1 MTLALAVLIG
11 GVSVFGLV
19 LVARFVDALTWRR
32 SLVAFK
38 LSLPYELTTKDV
50 AQWLALINGATHAHQ
65 WALLPAPPVAI
76 EIVGTAQGITH
87 YLLVSDSMRDALLST
102 LRAGLSGARL
112 EEVPDYLSRRLHL
125 HMAAEATLTS
135 HRRPLRAELA
145 DTASAALLA
154 SLQPLC
160 SGEIVIV
167 QWLITGGGI
176 PRIVSS
182 ASGSRTQPRQPWWLD
197 GAVSADS
204 EAVRAERAKQQA
216 PLLRAV
222 VRVGV
227 SAKRRQRRYAIF
239 GRVWAALRTLN
250 GSGAGI
256 VRRWWL
262 PPGLT
267 AGHMQRLRLPITAW
281 PLTLNTA
288 ELAGLIGLS
297 TGEARLPGL
306 SLGASRQLPPSPG
319 VPSRGAVVGISNYPG
334 LTDQHL
340 ALATS
345 DRLRHMWVAGPTGAG
360 KSTLLGNLI
369 VQDMQAGFGLVV
381 IDARGDLI
389 PDVLN
394 RVPVERHD
402 DVIVIDPGATSRPIG
417 FNILACGTRGEQDRE
432 RAVDHVLHI
441 FQDLYRSSWGPRTA
455 DVLRA
460 GLLTLTSARAQDDSV
475 FTLCELPELL
485 VNRQFRAFV
494 TEQSAIKGA
503 LGSFWQ
509 WYEGLSDAHRAEV
522 IGPVLN
528 KLRAFVLKTPLRL
541 LLGQS
546 QGLDLSEVFCRHWI
560 VLVPLSKGT
569 LGSET
574 AQLIGSLLVAS
585 LWQVTLQRVQ
595 VAPERRRPTWLYA
608 DEFQETVRLPI
619 DLADMLAQ
627 ARGLGLGLI
636 LAHQH
641 LGQLPEAVKT
651 AVLSTARTQVLFQ
664 LDYDDARTMEK
675 RFAPLSYQDLMGLG
689 QFEIAL
695 RPCVGGR
702 TTSPLTGTTLPLPEP
717 VANAEALAR
726 TSRERYGVPR
736 AEVEAA
742 LTARVQGTAAERG
755 YGRRQRGGQ
764 A

>member
-1 MTLALAVLIG
+1 MTVALVVLIG
-11 GVSVFGLV
+11 GTSVFGLV
-19 LVARFVDALTWRR
+19 LVARFIDGLTWRR

-38 LSLPYELTTKDV
+38 LSLPHELTTKAV

-65 WALLPAPPVAI
+65 LALLPAPPVAI
-76 EIVGTAQGITH
+76 EIVATAQGITH
-87 YLLVSDSMRDALLST
+87 YLLVPDSMRGVLLST
-102 LRAGLSGARL
+102 LRAGLPGARL
-112 EEVPDYLSRRLHL
+112 EEAPDYLSHRSHL
-125 HMAAEATLTS
+125 PMAAEATLTS
-135 HRRPLRAELA
+135 HRRPLRVDLA
-145 DTASAALLA
+145 DTASAAMLA
-154 SLQPLC
+154 SLQPLY
-160 SGEIVIV
+160 GDEIVMV

-182 ASGSRTQPRQPWWLD
+182 VTSNRAQPRQSWWLD
-197 GAVSADS
+197 GTVSADS

-227 SAKRRQRRYAIF
+227 SAKTRQRRYAIF
-239 GRVWAALRTLN
+239 GRVWASLRTLN

-262 PPGLT
+262 PPSLV
-267 AGHMQRLRLPITAW
+267 AERIQRLRLPITAW
-281 PLTLNTA
+281 PLTLNTV
-288 ELAGLIGLS
+288 ELPGLLGLA

-319 VPSRGAVVGISNYPG
+319 VPSRGAVVCVSNYPG
-334 LTDQHL
+334 MTDRPL

-394 RVPVERHD
+394 RVPVDRHD
-402 DVIVIDPGATSRPIG
+402 DVIVIDPSETAQPIG
-417 FNILACGTRGEQDRE
+417 FNILGCGTRGEQERE

-460 GLLTLTSARAQDDSV
+460 GLLTLTSTRARDGSA

-494 TEQSAIKGA
+494 TGQPSIQGA
-503 LGSFWQ
+503 LSSFWQ
-509 WYEGLSDAHRAEV
+509 WYEGLSEAHRAEV

-546 QGLDLSEVFCRHWI
+546 EGLDLSEVFTRRRI

-595 VAPERRRPTWLYA
+595 VAPERRRPAWLYA

-664 LDYDDARTMEK
+664 LDYDDARAMEK
-675 RFAPLSYQDLMGLG
+675 RFAPLSHQDLMGLG
-689 QFEIAL
+689 QYEIAL

-702 TTSPLTGTTLPLPEP
+702 TASPVTGTTLPLSEP
-717 VANAEALAR
+717 IADADALAKAA
-726 TSRERYGVPR
+726 RERCGVPR
-736 AEVEAA
+736 AEVEAVLA
-742 LTARVQGTAAERG
+742 ARVQGAAAERG
-755 YGRRQRGGQ
+755 YGRRPRGEQ